1 MLGVIQMMMW
11 AGLASALLIDG
22 HFRWLDEE
30 QKERKH
36 VKKKKKIKKKKK
48 KEDWNVFAPEIV
60 E

>member
-22 HFRWLDEE
+22 HFLWLEEE

-48 KEDWNVFAPEIV
+48 KKIGMCLLQK
-60 E
+60 

>member
-1 MLGVIQMMMW
+1 MW